1 MNDQIIR
8 QLIKAWKAQN
18 KIITTFFSKYEDDF
32 YSTEIA
38 PGRNR
43 AIYVLGHLIAV
54 NDSMLPLMGLGET
67 LFPGLQPLFI
77 RTPDRTVAEIPSIT
91 ALKEQWAK
99 ITQTLDDHFEK
110 MTPEEWLAKHTAVSD
125 ADFAIDPL
133 RNKLNVLISRTN
145 HTSYHSGQLALLNPR
160 Q

>member
-1 MNDQIIR
+1 MNDQIIQ
-8 QLIKAWKAQN
+8 QLLKAWKAQN
-18 KIITTFFSKYEDDF
+18 KNINTFFSKYEDGF
-32 YSTEIA
+32 YLNEIA

-54 NDSMLPLMGLGET
+54 NDSMLPLLGLGEI

-77 RTPDRTVAEIPSIT
+77 RTPDRTVAEIPSIA

-99 ITQTLDDHFEK
+99 LIQTLDEHFAK
-110 MTPEEWLAKHTAVSD
+110 MTPEEWLEKHTAVSD
-125 ADFAIDPL
+125 ADFTIDPL

-145 HTSYHSGQLALLNPR
+145 HTSYHAGQLVLLNPR
-160 Q
+160 